1 LTISGTN
8 STLDGSRDAAHGTTH
23 SLGAGGPVRY
33 LRMMAKVAGVL
44 LVVVVAGIGMAH
56 VIAGRHIGERMTVAG
71 HDLVVGNDSVVLA
84 RGERVATALGK
95 CAECHG
101 PDLGGKQFVDIGPV
115 MTLYATNLTRGEG
128 GIGAAYSPRDWE
140 RALRHGVAP
149 DGRKLLFMPSH
160 EYRHL
165 ADDDMAA
172 LVAYLQTRPAVDRRH
187 DAPQGVGPIGR
198 VLYLK
203 GDMDL
208 LPAELI
214 DQAAAHRPLAP
225 TGADV
230 LALGQ
235 YMIDAGGCR
244 GCHGPTLSGGPIP
257 GAPPEMP
264 VVANITPTGI
274 GHYTEAQFRTLMRE
288 GRRPSGAMI
297 DTVNMPVRYTRL
309 LTDEEIAAAYAYLK
323 TVPPKAYG
331 GR

>member
-1 LTISGTN
+1 M
-8 STLDGSRDAAHGTTH
+8 
-23 SLGAGGPVRY
+23 RY
-33 LRMMAKVAGVL
+33 LKLAGKAMGV
-44 LVVVVAGIGMAH
+44 LVVVVLLGIGVVH
-56 VIAGRHIGERMTVAG
+56 VVAGRRISERLDVAG
-71 HDLVVGNDSVVLA
+71 HDLVIPSDSLGLA

-95 CAECHG
+95 CADCHG
-101 PDLGGKQFVDIGPV
+101 PDLGGKTFVDIGPV
-115 MTLYATNLTRGEG
+115 MSLYATNLTRGAG
-128 GIGAAYSPRDWE
+128 GIGTSYSPRDWE

-165 ADDDMAA
+165 ADDDVAA

-187 DAPQGVGPIGR
+187 EAPQGVGPIGR
-198 VLYLK
+198 ALYLK

-225 TGADV
+225 TGADPQQ
-230 LALGQ
+230 LGQ
-235 YMIDAGGCR
+235 YMVDAGGCR

-288 GRRPSGAMI
+288 GRRPSGAAI

-309 LTDEEIAAAYAYLK
+309 LTDEEIAATYAYLK